1 MPMPFTMEQLDLLY
15 KYSKDPVYFMKQ
27 NGDTFDYVYVNPIC
41 FTIFDKELAGTTLE
55 ESMPLNLTREIKK
68 QYLIALKAGEKH
80 TYRDY
85 SLFSDLDSAM
95 ETELTPID
103 FEGQRFVLA
112 VTKNVTAQKKVEED
126 YLFYE
131 SLVQNSVDPMLMISA
146 EYMIIDLNPAYEE
159 IFGVKKRD
167 WINRYYGDLPDQ
179 QKELFK
185 AGKNLLQQ
193 FSTDS
198 KSSSMI
204 MKRRKKD
211 GAEVKFSVS
220 YSPINENGIIR
231 AFHVVFR
238 ELTNELLLKNE
249 LKKTENILES
259 YKDALNYAALVAIW
273 SVSGNIEFVNDN
285 FNELTGY
292 KTEELTGI
300 NISEIGKAVLS
311 TEEYEK
317 IRAVIWQGSIWR
329 GQIKSLK
336 KNGELFWV
344 DATIIP
350 LLDVE
355 GEIYQILSILFD
367 VTERKQLE
375 EQLHFMAYHDS
386 LTNLPNRRLMVRQF
400 QQMKER
406 AEAKGE
412 CIALL
417 YIDGDD
423 FKSINDQFGHD
434 VGDEFIYHFGQA
446 IKKSVR
452 KNDLVA
458 RVGGDEFLVAICG
471 ITPEES
477 QFHIEN
483 VISRI
488 NRTLTEGWD
497 INGHLFTP
505 TSSTGISIYPEHG
518 SDFDDLV
525 KKADAA
531 LYLAKSSGKGN
542 CFLYSTPGE

>member
-1 MPMPFTMEQLDLLY
+1 MLY
-15 KYSKDPVYFMKQ
+15 KNAKDPVYFMKQ
-27 NGDTFDYVYVNPIC
+27 RGDTFDYVYVNPVC
-41 FTIFDKELAGTTLE
+41 FVLFNKELRGTTLE
-55 ESMPLNLTREIKK
+55 ESMPPELTREIKK
-68 QYLIALKAGEKH
+68 QYRIALKSGERH

-85 SLFSDLDSAM
+85 SLFSDLDTAM

-103 FEGQRFVLA
+103 YEGQKFVLA
-112 VTKNVTAQKKVEED
+112 VTKNVAAQKKIEED

-131 SLVQNSVDPMLMISA
+131 SLVQNSVDPMIMISA
-146 EYMIIDLNPAYEE
+146 EYMIIDVNPAYERT
-159 IFGVKKRD
+159 FGVKKED
-167 WINRYYGDLPDQ
+167 WVNRFYRDLPDK
-179 QKELFK
+179 QKEMFR
-185 AGKNLLQQ
+185 AGKKLVEQ
-193 FSTDS
+193 FAPESRSTS
-198 KSSSMI
+198 VI
-204 MKRRKKD
+204 MKRLKQD
-211 GAEVKFSVS
+211 GTETKFSVS

-238 ELTNELLLKNE
+238 ELTSELMLKNE

-273 SVSGNIEFVNDN
+273 SLSGSIEFVNDN
-285 FNELTGY
+285 FTELTGY
-292 KTEELTGI
+292 QAEELLGS
-300 NISEIGKAVLS
+300 NISTIGKAVIT

-317 IRAVIWQGSIWR
+317 IRAVIWRGSIWR

-336 KNGELFWV
+336 KNGKIFWV

-350 LLDVE
+350 LVDVE
-355 GEIYQILSILFD
+355 GKIYQVLSILFD

-386 LTNLPNRRLMVRQF
+386 LTNLPNRRLMVQQF
-400 QQMKER
+400 RLMKKR
-406 AEAKGE
+406 ADIKDEQ
-412 CIALL
+412 IALL

-434 VGDEFIYHFGQA
+434 VGDDFIYHFGQA

-458 RVGGDEFLVAICG
+458 RIGGDEFLVALCDIV
-471 ITPEES
+471 PNES
-477 QFHIEN
+477 QLHIEK

-488 NRTLTEGWD
+488 NQTLDEGWK
-497 INGHLFTP
+497 INGHHFSP
-505 TSSTGISIYPEHG
+505 SSSAGVAVYPVHG
-518 SDFDDLV
+518 TDFEDLV

-531 LYLAKSSGKGN
+531 LYLAKSNGKGQSY
-542 CFLYSTPGE
+542 LYSAP